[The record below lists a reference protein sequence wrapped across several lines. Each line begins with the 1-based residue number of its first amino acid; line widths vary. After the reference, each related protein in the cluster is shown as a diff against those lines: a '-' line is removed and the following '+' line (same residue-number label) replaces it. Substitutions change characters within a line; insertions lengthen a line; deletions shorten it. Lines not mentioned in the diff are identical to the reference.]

1 MESFVIS
8 ATDER
13 IEFLKKKDKRLGKV
27 IDEIGPIECTVHSDP
42 FEFIVSQIV
51 GQMLSNKVAHIIFNR
66 LKLLCEDDICTTKLL
81 NLGREELKQIVL
93 SNSKCE
99 YIKCLSLAVQEKT
112 ICLEELLKKTMKR

>member
-81 NLGREELKQIVL
+81 NLGRKNLNKLVYQTQSANILSVCRWQYKKKQYVWK
-93 SNSKCE
+93 N
-99 YIKCLSLAVQEKT
+99 Y
-112 ICLEELLKKTMKR
+112 

>member
-1 MESFVIS
+1 MVYFAYGDKELNY
-8 ATDER
+8 
-13 IEFLKKKDKRLGKV
+13 LKKKDKRLGQV